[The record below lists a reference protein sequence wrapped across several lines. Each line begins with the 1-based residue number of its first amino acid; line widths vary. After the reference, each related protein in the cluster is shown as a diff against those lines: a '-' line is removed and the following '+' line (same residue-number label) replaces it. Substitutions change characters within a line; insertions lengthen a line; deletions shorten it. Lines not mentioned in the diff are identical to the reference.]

1 VSNSSPVY
9 MDDGAIYLTGQ
20 SVDPRAFAAKF
31 ATLTSDDGPALDP
44 QHVAIWGGVY
54 SGGYIAA
61 LLVGG

>member
-1 VSNSSPVY
+1 
-9 MDDGAIYLTGQ
+9 MGDGAIYLTGK
-20 SVDPRAFAAKF
+20 SIDSRAFAAKF